1 MTGFVDNF
9 SWYIMVLL
17 FTTVL
22 REMKMKPQ
30 TVPVA
35 VKLPLDVRNR
45 LKAVAENQD
54 RSIHWLM
61 REAVNQF
68 LEREE
73 QKAALRAAADESW
86 SHYQETGLHVTLD
99 EANLW
104 MDSVIEGDAAKDLKC
119 HK

>member
-1 MTGFVDNF
+1 
-9 SWYIMVLL
+9 
-17 FTTVL
+17 
-22 REMKMKPQ
+22 MKQQ

-54 RSIHWLM
+54 RSMHWLM

-73 QKAALRAAADESW
+73 QKAALRASAVESW
-86 SHYQETGLHVTLD
+86 MHYQESGLHFTLD

-104 MDSVIEGDAAKDLKC
+104 MDSVIDGNAAEDLKC

>member
-1 MTGFVDNF
+1 
-9 SWYIMVLL
+9 
-17 FTTVL
+17 
-22 REMKMKPQ
+22 MKPQ

-54 RSIHWLM
+54 RSMHWLM

-86 SHYQETGLHVTLD
+86 SHYQETGTTRS
-99 EANLW
+99 E
-104 MDSVIEGDAAKDLKC
+104 ERR
-119 HK
+119 

>member
-1 MTGFVDNF
+1 
-9 SWYIMVLL
+9 MVLL

-54 RSIHWLM
+54 RSMHWLM

-73 QKAALRAAADESW
+73 QKALDQASRISAAYPDGRPTKRDRRELDKLKRGW
-86 SHYQETGLHVTLD
+86 QE
-99 EANLW
+99 
-104 MDSVIEGDAAKDLKC
+104 
-119 HK
+119 

>member
-1 MTGFVDNF
+1 
-9 SWYIMVLL
+9 
-17 FTTVL
+17 
-22 REMKMKPQ
+22 MKSQ

-35 VKLPLDVRNR
+35 VKLPTDVRDR
-45 LKAVAENQD
+45 LKAVAEQQD

-73 QKAALRAAADESW
+73 QKAALKAAADESW
-86 SHYQETGLHVTLD
+86 KHYQETGLHITLA
-99 EANLW
+99 EANKW
-104 MDSVIEGDAAKDLKC
+104 MDNIINGDETVEIPEC